1 MQTVEEFGHVFLVV
15 DVSHYWIKH
24 LGKYITI
31 KGASGMLTVESATL
45 CINY

>member
-1 MQTVEEFGHVFLVV
+1 MQTVEEFGHVFLME

-24 LGKYITI
+24 LDRYITI
-31 KGASGMLTVESATL
+31 EGASGMLTMKGAPL